1 MNLSHRPLHLTRPA
15 TAAVLLALM
24 APLAAACLPQDGN
37 PPAQEA
43 VTTVA
48 AAEPGSTVAT
58 PGTNTAGPTST
69 TRAAGGATTTTTV
82 DEKEDPLAGAGDKSS
97 AVLYSGLGLATF
109 GDNYVD
115 TMRRLTLVFGP
126 PDSAGQDGA
135 GFGNCGVTS
144 THYVR
149 FGDLEVMFY
158 GRKGGPLVFAGYTW
172 GDTQKLA
179 SGPHAAPVG
188 PGSPVLGN
196 EWGVKIGQKV
206 DSDELLAAVKVNRP
220 QATFLRNI
228 NGGDSAISLDAVGS
242 MRIVIDLHPADGG
255 DFLVEHLRAFDSH
268 DITC

>member
-1 MNLSHRPLHLTRPA
+1 MNLSRRPLPLTRPA
-15 TAAVLLALM
+15 TAAALLALL

-37 PPAQEA
+37 QSARET
-43 VTTVA
+43 VTTAEA
-48 AAEPGSTVAT
+48 APVPTGSS
-58 PGTNTAGPTST
+58 PGTAAAGPTST
-69 TRAAGGATTTTTV
+69 TKASTQATTTTTE
-82 DEKEDPLAGAGDKSS
+82 DPDPLAGAGDKSS
-97 AVLYSGLGLATF
+97 AVLYDGLGLATF

-126 PDSAGQDGA
+126 PDSAGQDGS

-172 GDTQKLA
+172 GDTPNLA

-188 PGSPVLGN
+188 PGTPVLGN